1 VFGPAAKGGEIEFLI
16 VPRGT
21 AATLEGWL
29 PQRIWRHRAAAWRGE
44 KAMLNDIMPLM
55 ATAIT
60 VLTLSL
66 DAARRQALQSIA
78 ARNPCRW
85 RR

>member
-1 VFGPAAKGGEIEFLI
+1 MANDI
-16 VPRGT
+16 VP
-21 AATLEGWL
+21 LV
-29 PQRIWRHRAAAWRGE
+29 
-44 KAMLNDIMPLM
+44 

-78 ARNPCRW
+78 ARNP
-85 RR
+85 